1 MLALPAFKSL
11 STGLGDTSVLIK
23 SLTALKYPDDM
34 IRNDITILENYRNL
48 AVNVVDPSEMGQHHL
63 LNYCHHVKNCVNR
76 FNGLE
81 NLKLSF
87 TWNDAFGINL
97 KVTSNSLYL
106 DYICCLWNLAS
117 FESLMGAKGDRST
130 DDGIRIANKHFQQ
143 SAGYLEYLRTHL
155 LQYTSLID
163 NADKNLPTITDDGLT
178 MAKNLM
184 LAQAQLCFYEKAV
197 KDKKVGNMKSVI
209 IAKLAK
215 QTSIFYASASVYC
228 KVGLLGMILDISWFA
243 ITDFQS
249 KVFLGAAE
257 YWQANASKEAALAN
271 GTGYGEEVARLKR
284 ADIHISQAL
293 GAAAKNP
300 IAEGI
305 VHGANGLRSAILEH
319 KHNAEKDLQTVYM
332 EAIPRETDLLD
343 ITPVAMVR
351 PSALPELETNT
362 VGAYVLFA
370 YVLPPN
376 ISSLN
381 TSYTNSIA
389 SIYQK
394 TCETSNQLSSSV
406 RSTLSTLGLPASLEA
421 IKSQDPVPPSLW
433 SKME

>member
-11 STGLGDTSVLIK
+11 SAGLGDTTSIIK
-23 SLTALKYPDDM
+23 SLTVLKYSDEI
-34 IRNDITILENYRNL
+34 IRNDIIMLENYRNL
-48 AVNVVDPSEMGQHHL
+48 AVNVVDPSEMGQQHL

-76 FNGLE
+76 LNGLD

-97 KVTSNSLYL
+97 KVTSSSLYL

-117 FESLMGAKGDRST
+117 FESLMGAKGDRSSE
-130 DDGIRIANKHFQQ
+130 DGIRIANKHFQQ
-143 SAGYLEYLRTHL
+143 SAGYLEYLRTNV
-155 LQYTSLID
+155 LQYTSFID
-163 NADKNLPTITDDGLT
+163 NANKNLPTITDDGLT

-197 KDKKVGNMKSVI
+197 KAKKLGNMKSVI

-228 KVGLLGMILDISWFA
+228 KVGILGMILDISWFA

-293 GAAAKNP
+293 GVSAKNP
-300 IAEGI
+300 VAEG
-305 VHGANGLRSAILEH
+305 VVNSANGLRNAILEH
-319 KHNAEKDLQTVYM
+319 KYNAEKDLQTVYM
-332 EAIPRETDLLD
+332 EAIPRETDLVE

-351 PSALPELETNT
+351 PSALPELENT
-362 VGAYVLFA
+362 INAYVLFA
-370 YVLPPN
+370 YVLPAD

-381 TSYTNSIA
+381 TAYSKSIA
-389 SIYQK
+389 TIYQK
-394 TCETSNQLSSSV
+394 TCETSDHLTSYA

-433 SKME
+433 TKME